1 MTICSQNDLNYGGG
15 GHNMID
21 KASILR
27 CDQET
32 TDEPKT
38 DRREQDDTIKA
49 NGRFFGTSG
58 LYFYKMTSCIIH
70 LGLCFLISFSIVN
83 DPVPIP
89 TNFVPLYTSALEII
103 CLLPILMIFPMD
115 LRLVLLTGSK
125 NLVVR
130 MDC

>member
-1 MTICSQNDLNYGGG
+1 MLIKEKWSESAIRSGMTICSQNDLNYGGG

-49 NGRFFGTSG
+49 NGRFSG
-58 LYFYKMTSCIIH
+58 LPGCI
-70 LGLCFLISFSIVN
+70 S
-83 DPVPIP
+83 
-89 TNFVPLYTSALEII
+89 T
-103 CLLPILMIFPMD
+103 
-115 LRLVLLTGSK
+115 R
-125 NLVVR
+125 
-130 MDC
+130 